1 MLFLESLF
9 LYNVLEALV
18 IILFCNLLNNSKFKI
33 GDIKHCFILGAV
45 NLAIQYINLLI
56 SNAIFQLLYN
66 LGVMFILM
74 PIISFLYFRFTIR
87 KYNIL
92 YCFLACVFIF
102 ITSVILTS
110 IFNNIFGIV
119 FINTFINKYYDF
131 IFNIVLRV
139 FEILL
144 IYLLYKGKCFIMKK
158 LLKKIASASVEQAF
172 TAMNQYQPKV
182 PEKLAKEIA
191 EKQ

>member
-9 LYNVLEALV
+9 LYNVLEVLI
-18 IILFCNLLNNSKFKI
+18 IILFCNLLSNDGFNI
-33 GDIKHCFILGAV
+33 NDIKHCFILGAI
-45 NLAIQYINLLI
+45 NLAIQYVNLLI

-66 LGVMFILM
+66 LGVMFVLM
-74 PIISFLYFRFTIR
+74 PIISFLYFRFTTH
-87 KYNIL
+87 KYNIQ

-102 ITSVILTS
+102 ITSVILTN
-110 IFNNIFGIV
+110 IFNNVFGTV
-119 FINTFINKYYDF
+119 FIDTFINEYYDF
-131 IFNIVLRV
+131 IFNIILRV

-144 IYLLYKGKCFIMKK
+144 IYLLYKGKCSIMKK
-158 LLKKIASASVEQAF
+158 FLKKIASASVEQAF